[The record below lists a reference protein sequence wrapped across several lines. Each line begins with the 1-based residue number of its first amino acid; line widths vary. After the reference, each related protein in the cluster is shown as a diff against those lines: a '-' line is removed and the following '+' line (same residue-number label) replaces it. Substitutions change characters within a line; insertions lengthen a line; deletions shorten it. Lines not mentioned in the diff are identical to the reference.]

1 MISHHFVEVDEL
13 ISKMY
18 TVWVFEIIFH
28 KIIEENW
35 KIFVFETQ
43 KFLDLKNLKNLFTKM
58 YRI

>member
-1 MISHHFVEVDEL
+1 MMSHHFVEVDEL

-35 KIFVFETQ
+35 K
-43 KFLDLKNLKNLFTKM
+43 NLFLRPKNF
-58 YRI
+58 